1 MNGLDQQSQ
10 NRKKGVSDPGPTP
23 LTAKDIGD
31 VNDEKKASLGEELSN
46 GSHSVSSTKS
56 INDMG
61 HVQDGKKSKKKSR
74 KPQRKEKRGID
85 ETATEQA
92 VPCNDSTDVGK
103 SDIPMAE
110 ASNIRDESDMSNN
123 DTHNANSTY
132 SFDNVPNGL
141 QRDGPENVEFPEAA
155 VLKFIRTIALSI
167 AKSSGE
173 WVERHK
179 PAFLTLKTNTLK
191 ACDHILM
198 KIQRVQPVILRW
210 IMRIGNIMLLLFM
223 VWLDCSLR
231 GIDSFLRMGTT
242 SFFSIV
248 WCSVLSVIAMVGVSK
263 FLLTLI
269 IAAAVGRF
277 LGFTLAVLLI
287 GFAGILFLWFYG
299 SFWTTGL
306 IIFLGGLAFAL
317 SHDRIALF
325 IASIYSAYCAWNYV
339 GWLGLVFGLNL
350 SFISSDALLFF
361 MRNTRNEQRGANSSP
376 EPSAGMQN
384 QPSFSHNESGHA
396 SSTETGAAGLQAD
409 RSQGVPSTS
418 GSGCEMTSEDEV
430 VRLLNCTDHYAA
442 LGLSRFE
449 NIDVSVIKKEYRK
462 KAMLVHPDKNMGNEK
477 AAEAFKKLQNAYEVL
492 LDSFKRKEYDD
503 ELRREELLSYLRKFQ
518 NASRENKGHGFFSS
532 SFAHTNA
539 DGEDP
544 PGESRRISCRKCG
557 FYHVWIC
564 TKKLKSRARW
574 CQECKDF
581 HQAKDGDG
589 WVEQSSQPFFFGILQ
604 KVEAPSAY
612 ICADGKIYDATEW
625 YICQGM
631 RCPVNTHK
639 PSFHVNTSAVSKN
652 GHHSKGSSS
661 GQRGGIPAP
670 NTEDTMTEE
679 EFYEWLQNA
688 AQSGMFENF
697 TGSTSESPSA
707 KGGGSNSSSAGS
719 KRKKKGKKQW

>member
-1 MNGLDQQSQ
+1 MGGENE
-10 NRKKGVSDPGPTP
+10 RKV
-23 LTAKDIGD
+23 
-31 VNDEKKASLGEELSN
+31 SLGEELSN

-61 HVQDGKKSKKKSR
+61 HVQDGKKNKKKSR
-74 KPQRKEKRGID
+74 KSQRKEKRGID
-85 ETATEQA
+85 ETTIEHA
-92 VPCNDSTDVGK
+92 VPCNDSTDEGK
-103 SDIPMAE
+103 SDIPIAE
-110 ASNIRDESDMSNN
+110 APNIKDESDMSNN
-123 DTHNANSTY
+123 DTHNANGTY

-141 QRDGPENVEFPEAA
+141 QRDGLENVEFSEAA
-155 VLKFIRTIALSI
+155 VLKFISTIALSI

-173 WVERHK
+173 WMERHK
-179 PAFLTLKTNTLK
+179 PAFLTLKSITLK

-198 KIQRVQPVILRW
+198 KIQRAQPVILRW
-210 IMRIGNIMLLLFM
+210 VMHIGNIMFLLFM

-242 SFFSIV
+242 SLFSIV

-269 IAAAVGRF
+269 IAAAIGKF
-277 LGFTLAVLLI
+277 LGFTFAVLLI

-306 IIFLGGLAFAL
+306 IIFLGGLSFAL

-339 GWLGLVFGLNL
+339 GWLGYVFGLNL

-361 MRNTRNEQRGANSSP
+361 MRNFINEQTGASSSP
-376 EPSAGMQN
+376 EQSAGTQS
-384 QPSFSHNESGHA
+384 QPSFSHDECGQA
-396 SSTETGAAGLQAD
+396 SSTETGAAGQQAD

-442 LGLSRFE
+442 LGLSRFG
-449 NIDVSVIKKEYRK
+449 NIDVSVLKKEYRK

-503 ELRREELLSYLRKFQ
+503 ELRREELLNYLRNSRMLLVRIKGMAYLALALHTQMVMAKTHQQSPDELLAGSVAFTTSGFVPRNRSPEQ
-518 NASRENKGHGFFSS
+518 DGARNARTFIRPKMGMDGSS
-532 SFAHTNA
+532 SHHNPSSL
-539 DGEDP
+539 GYYKRLKLP
-544 PGESRRISCRKCG
+544 PHI
-557 FYHVWIC
+557 YVWM
-564 TKKLKSRARW
+564 ARYMM
-574 CQECKDF
+574 QLNGIF
-581 HQAKDGDG
+581 
-589 WVEQSSQPFFFGILQ
+589 VSSPYVVVIETFSILLHM
-604 KVEAPSAY
+604 
-612 ICADGKIYDATEW
+612 T
-625 YICQGM
+625 QGM

-639 PSFHVNTSAVSKN
+639 PSFHVNTNVVSKN
-652 GHHSKGSSS
+652 SHQSKGSSS

-679 EFYEWLQNA
+679 EFYEWLQSA
-688 AQSGMFENF
+688 AQSGMFDNF
-697 TGSTSESPSA
+697 TGSSTSESPG

>member
-10 NRKKGVSDPGPTP
+10 NCKKGVSDPGPTP
-23 LTAKDIGD
+23 LTTKDMGGENERK
-31 VNDEKKASLGEELSN
+31 VNLGEELSN
-46 GSHSVSSTKS
+46 GSHSVSCTKS

-61 HVQDGKKSKKKSR
+61 HVQDGKKNKKKSR
-74 KPQRKEKRGID
+74 KSQRKEKRGID
-85 ETATEQA
+85 ETTIEHA
-92 VPCNDSTDVGK
+92 VPCNDSTDEGK
-103 SDIPMAE
+103 SDIPIAE
-110 ASNIRDESDMSNN
+110 ASNIKDVSDMSNN
-123 DTHNANSTY
+123 DTHNANGTY

-141 QRDGPENVEFPEAA
+141 QRDGLENVEFSEAA

-173 WVERHK
+173 WMERHK
-179 PAFLTLKTNTLK
+179 PAFLTLKSNTLK

-198 KIQRVQPVILRW
+198 KIQRAQPVILRW
-210 IMRIGNIMLLLFM
+210 VMHIGNIMFLLFM

-242 SFFSIV
+242 SLFSIV

-269 IAAAVGRF
+269 IAAAIGKF
-277 LGFTLAVLLI
+277 LGFTFAVLLI

-306 IIFLGGLAFAL
+306 IIFLGGLSFAL

-361 MRNTRNEQRGANSSP
+361 MRNFINEQTGASSSP
-376 EPSAGMQN
+376 EQSAGMQS
-384 QPSFSHNESGHA
+384 QPSFSHDECGQA
-396 SSTETGAAGLQAD
+396 SSTETGAAGQQAD

-418 GSGCEMTSEDEV
+418 GTGCEMTSEDEV

-442 LGLSRFE
+442 LGLSRFG
-449 NIDVSVIKKEYRK
+449 NIDVSVLKKEYRK

-503 ELRREELLSYLRKFQ
+503 ELRREELLNYLRKFQ
-518 NASRENKGHGFFSS
+518 NASRENKGHGLFSS
-532 SFAHTNA
+532 SFAHTNG
-539 DGEDP
+539 DGKDP
-544 PGESRRISCRKCG
+544 PGESRRIACRKCG

-564 TKKLKSRARW
+564 TKKSKSRARW

-581 HQAKDGDG
+581 HLAKDGDG

-612 ICADGKIYDATEW
+612 ICVDGKIYDATEW

-631 RCPVNTHK
+631 RCHVNTHK
-639 PSFHVNTSAVSKN
+639 PSFHVNTNAVSKN
-652 GHHSKGSSS
+652 SHQSKGSSS

-679 EFYEWLQNA
+679 EFYEWLHSA
-688 AQSGMFENF
+688 AQSGMFDNF
-697 TGSTSESPSA
+697 TGSSTSESPR

>member
-23 LTAKDIGD
+23 LTTKDMGD
-31 VNDEKKASLGEELSN
+31 VNEKKVSLGEELSN

-61 HVQDGKKSKKKSR
+61 HVQDGKKNKKKSW
-74 KPQRKEKRGID
+74 KSQRKEKRGID

-92 VPCNDSTDVGK
+92 VPCNDSTDEGK
-103 SDIPMAE
+103 SDIPIAE
-110 ASNIRDESDMSNN
+110 ASNIRDDSDMSNN
-123 DTHNANSTY
+123 DTHSANGTY

-141 QRDGPENVEFPEAA
+141 QRDGLENVEFSEAA
-155 VLKFIRTIALSI
+155 VLKFIRTVALSV
-167 AKSSGE
+167 AKASGE

-198 KIQRVQPVILRW
+198 KIQRAQPVILRW
-210 IMRIGNIMLLLFM
+210 LMHIGNIMFLLF
-223 VWLDCSLR
+223 W
-231 GIDSFLRMGTT
+231 
-242 SFFSIV
+242 
-248 WCSVLSVIAMVGVSK
+248 SVIAMVGVSK

-269 IAAAVGRF
+269 IAAAIGKF
-277 LGFTLAVLLI
+277 LGFTFAVLLI
-287 GFAGILFLWFYG
+287 GFAGIVFLWFYG

-317 SHDRIALF
+317 THDRIALF
-325 IASIYSAYCAWNYV
+325 IGSIYSAYCAWNYV

-361 MRNTRNEQRGANSSP
+361 MRNFTHEQASSSP
-376 EPSAGMQN
+376 EQSSGMQS

-409 RSQGVPSTS
+409 RNQGVPSTS
-418 GSGCEMTSEDEV
+418 GSSCEMTSEDEV

-442 LGLSRFE
+442 LGLSQFE
-449 NIDVSVIKKEYRK
+449 SIDVSVIKKEYRK

-477 AAEAFKKLQNAYEVL
+477 AAEAFKKLQNAYEV
-492 LDSFKRKEYDD
+492 
-503 ELRREELLSYLRKFQ
+503 
-518 NASRENKGHGFFSS
+518 
-532 SFAHTNA
+532 
-539 DGEDP
+539 
-544 PGESRRISCRKCG
+544 
-557 FYHVWIC
+557 
-564 TKKLKSRARW
+564 
-574 CQECKDF
+574 
-581 HQAKDGDG
+581 
-589 WVEQSSQPFFFGILQ
+589 
-604 KVEAPSAY
+604 EAPSAY
-612 ICADGKIYDATEW
+612 ICVDGKIYNATEW

-639 PSFHVNTSAVSKN
+639 PSFHVNTNAVSKN
-652 GHHSKGSSS
+652 GHHSKGSCS

-688 AQSGMFENF
+688 AQNGMFDNF
-697 TGSTSESPSA
+697 TGSTSESPS
-707 KGGGSNSSSAGS
+707 KGGGNNSGSAGS
-719 KRKKKGKKQW
+719 KRKKKGKKW